1 MSSITPILNVNNKH
15 VYKQV
20 INTMYLWHAAT
31 HSHLFIIHAMSLRVS
46 LEFIVS
52 FFHGFFLSISTLL
65 MLCLC
70 KTSFMSRVSI
80 VEFIVVEFVNVTM
93 NMTMNPT
100 NRDKAS
106 ENRKKKKVLA
116 PTKNWTWDLLIWRRV
131 F

>member
-1 MSSITPILNVNNKH
+1 
-15 VYKQV
+15 
-20 INTMYLWHAAT
+20 
-31 HSHLFIIHAMSLRVS
+31 MSLRVS

-80 VEFIVVEFVNVTM
+80 VEFIVGNTVEFVNVTM

-100 NRDKAS
+100 NSDKAS
-106 ENRKKKKVLA
+106 ENSKKKKVLVS
-116 PTKNWTWDLLIWRRV
+116 TKN
-131 F
+131 

>member
-1 MSSITPILNVNNKH
+1 
-15 VYKQV
+15 
-20 INTMYLWHAAT
+20 
-31 HSHLFIIHAMSLRVS
+31 MSLRVS

-80 VEFIVVEFVNVTM
+80 VEFIVGNNVEFVNVTM

-100 NRDKAS
+100 NSDKVS
-106 ENRKKKKVLA
+106 EYNKKKKVL
-116 PTKNWTWDLLIWRRV
+116 THIQN
-131 F
+131 